1 LEYLNN
7 QFEIYKHML
16 DKANDIILLLD
27 ESGRIIYAN
36 IEATKCYGYSLE
48 ELLSLNIADLRSE
61 RKIEFAMLQFDYI
74 KEHGMEFETIHYRK
88 DRTAFSVELK
98 AIGLEIDNKKYAFN
112 IIRDITI
119 RKREEQYI
127 KYLANIVESSQD
139 AIIGYDLNGIM
150 TSCNNAAEKI
160 YGYSKSE
167 MIGKHIS
174 LVMTDMEDDT
184 YSILQSIKN
193 NENIK
198 LDRRIRKRKDGTKI
212 YVSVQVSPIRD
223 MKDNIIG
230 ASAISRDVSSIMA
243 KEKELAERY
252 QELSALYEQI
262 TAFNEELTANEEEL
276 RSNYIELEAAS
287 QEAEKAN
294 RAKSQFLANMS
305 HELRTPMNG
314 VLGVIELLGYTNLSS
329 EQAEY
334 IQLLKSSSKHLLDV
348 INDLL
353 DISRIEAGKLQ
364 LNFSEFNLRNSVD
377 KLLRQVSFA
386 AADKGLDIMYSIDP
400 MIGYEYI
407 GDEVRFNQVL
417 INLISNAVKFTEKGN
432 IFVRLKKIDETND
445 NIKLKISVEDTGIG
459 VPKDF
464 GNDIFKIFTQAD
476 YSDTRKFG
484 GAGLGLAISKQIV
497 EMMDGEIWF
506 ESVEGEGSTFYF
518 TISLNK
524 SSAGYV
530 ENNIKQARI
539 NMNTQDKIILVA
551 EDNETN
557 RLVILGFLKK
567 LNFEYDLVKN
577 GQEVIDVLEIGKYDV
592 ILMDVQ
598 MPGLNGIEATK
609 IIRQNEEGTGKHIPI
624 IAMTAHAMSG
634 DKENLIA
641 CGMDDYI
648 SKPFDIDTL
657 VAVLDRY
664 IK

>member
-1 LEYLNN
+1 LEDLSK
-7 QFEIYKHML
+7 QSEIYKYML
-16 DKANDIILLLD
+16 DKAKDIILLLD
-27 ESGRIIYAN
+27 EKGRIIYAN
-36 IEATKCYGYSLE
+36 TEATKCYGYSLE
-48 ELLSLNIADLRSE
+48 ELLNLNIANLRSE
-61 RKIEFAMLQFDYI
+61 QKIEFAMQNFDFI
-74 KEHGMEFETIHYRK
+74 KEHGMEFETMHYKK
-88 DRTAFSVELK
+88 DRTTFPVELK
-98 AIGLEIDNKKYAFN
+98 AIGLEINNKKYAFN

-119 RKREEQYI
+119 RKRDEQYT
-127 KYLANIVESSQD
+127 KYLASIVESSQD
-139 AIIGYDLNGIM
+139 AIFGYDLNGII

-160 YGYSKSE
+160 YGYSKFE
-167 MIGKHIS
+167 MIGQHIS
-174 LVMTDMEDDT
+174 LVMADIEDDS
-184 YSILQSIKN
+184 YNILQSIKN
-193 NENIK
+193 NEKIK
-198 LDRRIRKRKDGTKI
+198 LDKRIRKRKDGAKI

-243 KEKELAERY
+243 KEKELAENY

-276 RSNYIELEAAS
+276 RSNYIELEAVS
-287 QEAEKAN
+287 QAAEKAN

-314 VLGVIELLGYTNLSS
+314 VLGILELLSYTKLSS

-334 IQLLKSSSKHLLDV
+334 VQVLKSSSKHLLEV

-364 LNFSEFNLRNSVD
+364 LNFSKFNLRNSVD
-377 KLLRQVSFA
+377 KLLRQASFSA
-386 AADKGLDIMYSIDP
+386 TDKSLDIMYSIDP

-417 INLISNAVKFTEKGN
+417 INLISNAIKFTERGN
-432 IFVRLKKIDETND
+432 VFVRLKKIDETND
-445 NIKLKISVEDTGIG
+445 NIKLRISVEDTGIG

-464 GNDIFKIFTQAD
+464 GNDIFKMFTQAD
-476 YSDTRKFG
+476 YSNTRKFG
-484 GAGLGLAISKQIV
+484 GTGLGLAISKQIV

-506 ESVEGEGSTFYF
+506 ESVEGKGSTFYF
-518 TISLNK
+518 TAILNK
-524 SSAGYV
+524 ISEEYV
-530 ENNIKQARI
+530 ENNIKKTQIARY
-539 NMNTQDKIILVA
+539 TQEKTILVA

-557 RLVILGFLKK
+557 RIVISGFLKK
-567 LNFEYDLVKN
+567 LNYEYDLVKD
-577 GQEVIDVLEIGKYDV
+577 GQEVIDALKIEDYDI

-598 MPGLNGIEATK
+598 MPGVNGIEATK

-624 IAMTAHAMSG
+624 IAMTARAMAG

-641 CGMDDYI
+641 NGMDDYI

-657 VAVLDRY
+657 FGVIERY